1 MLKLKTRLYILFI
14 TYLILLFSKTIQF
27 ELGIFILLG
36 IQCIFFIIDSIYYY
50 RKSDNK
56 KSIISLISAVILML
70 PFGATYIINH
80 L

>member
-14 TYLILLFSKTIQF
+14 TYLILLFSKTIKF
-27 ELGIFILLG
+27 ELGIFIIVG
-36 IQCIFFIIDSIYYY
+36 VQCIFFIIDSIYYY

-56 KSIISLISAVILML
+56 KSITSLISAIILML
-70 PFGATYIINH
+70 PFGITYIIDH